1 MSKITI
7 LKTEI
12 QNDPLAKGYSSMSDQ
27 EIVDSINLKNRSK
40 FVEISSQELLAWSA
54 NNGRLAKIKNAINN
68 GADDVVKSL
77 AEAAYLLITRD
88 DTSLDLNLTDRVA
101 MLDALVSYA
110 VLIPDDKTSLQA
122 LATVSISRAE
132 ELDIGLVRAGD
143 VLQARL

>member
-7 LKTEI
+7 LKAEI

>member
-12 QNDPLAKGYSSMSDQ
+12 QNDPLARGYSLMSDQ

>member
-132 ELDIGLVRAGD
+132 ELDIGLVRTGD

>member
-110 VLIPDDKTSLQA
+110 VLTPDDKTSLQA

>member
-12 QNDPLAKGYSSMSDQ
+12 QNDPLARGYSLMSDQ
-27 EIVDSINLKNRSK
+27 EIVDSINLKNRNK

-88 DTSLDLNLTDRVA
+88 DTSLDFNLTDRVA

-110 VLIPDDKTSLQA
+110 VLTPDDKTSLQA

>member
-88 DTSLDLNLTDRVA
+88 DTSLDFNLTDRVA